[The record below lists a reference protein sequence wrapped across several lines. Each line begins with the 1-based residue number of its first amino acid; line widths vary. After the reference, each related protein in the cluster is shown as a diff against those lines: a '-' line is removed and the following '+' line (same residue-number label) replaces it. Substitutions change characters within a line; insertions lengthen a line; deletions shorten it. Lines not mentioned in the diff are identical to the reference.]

1 MPTPLRLN
9 GPSKGSDAG
18 YNPSG
23 YFTFNP
29 SQLTDFVNLTS
40 PMMKEAAGDAEAGA
54 LFNLWKIST
63 ITKEADRIKDRVYDI
78 PKDFDQNE
86 LMRLKTS
93 GLLIKRDSGIGF
105 TDKAEQIIQTMVLG
119 EENSFQKSAVDK
131 PYSLILAEIKAP
143 KRTNGLTHTAS
154 TVAPTVKPEKKD
166 VFRTSGLVS
175 LAMSNNIAI
184 PGNAYP
190 TDSSPF
196 IYNKRVVATGG
207 GSSKEYNVRV
217 FENEDGTFDVWGWN
231 GRING
236 TMTPQPKGRYHSKNN
251 AIAAATGVIQSKEN
265 GSSSY
270 SDAYEAGYPRLNDS
284 LPGLRVEEG
293 GSAYPTG
300 KKPTSKPVTK
310 TSPKTSPVSDAE
322 LKEKSRKAQ
331 ESKEEAERKRVE
343 EEKRKKEEEMA
354 EQMAEMMINK
364 ED

>member
-9 GPSKGSDAG
+9 GPGKGSDAG

-23 YFTFNP
+23 YFSFGP
-29 SQLTDFVNLTS
+29 SQLTDFINLSS
-40 PMMKEAAGDAEAGA
+40 PMTKEAAGDAEAGS
-54 LFNLWKIST
+54 LFDLWKIST
-63 ITKEADRIKDRVYDI
+63 ITKGADRIKDRVYDI
-78 PKDFDQNE
+78 PKNFDQNE

-93 GLLIKRDSGIGF
+93 GLLIKRDNGIGF

-143 KRTNGLTHTAS
+143 KRSTGLTHTAS
-154 TVAPTVKPEKKD
+154 KAPASSVKLEKKD

-175 LAMSNNIAI
+175 LSMSNNIAI

-207 GSSKEYNVRV
+207 TSKKEYNVRV
-217 FENEDGTFDVWGWN
+217 FENDDGTFDVWAWS

-251 AIAAATGVIQSKEN
+251 AIAAATGIIQSKEN

-270 SDAYEAGYPRLNDS
+270 SDAYESGYPKLNDS
-284 LPGLRVEEG
+284 LPGLRADDG
-293 GSAYPTG
+293 ASF
-300 KKPTSKPVTK
+300 KPHAKTVAKPAA
-310 TSPKTSPVSDAE
+310 SPIP
-322 LKEKSRKAQ
+322 KAIPKDVL
-331 ESKEEAERKRVE
+331 ESKKALEEAENKRLE
-343 EEKRKKEEEMA
+343 DEFA
-354 EQMAEMMINK
+354 EQMATLMFK
-364 ED
+364 DEDD